1 MPLPPHDRVT
11 SDVKDYVFHHQI
23 QSSKAWQNARIA
35 LLDAMGCAIETV
47 SESADC
53 RQFLGP
59 IVPDTTTPHG
69 FRLPGTSYQLDPVKG
84 AFDFGTS
91 IRFLDHNDAIAGA
104 DWGHPSGESLYL
116 SPPGLVSEESIDN
129 LGAILAVTD
138 WLSRSAASG
147 KTTHTGPPLTMHT
160 LLTALIKAYE
170 IQGCFL
176 LRNAFNAYGLDHV
189 ILVKL
194 ASTAV
199 VSWLLGLSESQTMA
213 AISHVWM
220 DGHPLRVY
228 RSGVNTIPRKGWA
241 AGDSCMR
248 AVHLALLARAGQCG
262 SPTALTMP
270 RWGFYA
276 TTFGGREFDL
286 PKVFDSW
293 AIENIFFKVM
303 PVEGHGISAVEAALI
318 HGNLIRERGLD
329 PGKDIASIE
338 IRTNAA
344 ANMIINKKGTLSN
357 PADRDHCMQ
366 YVVALALLKGSAPEA
381 QDFHDG
387 SVWATSASLAALRE
401 RTDIRVDQQLTR
413 DYLDLNKK
421 SLASGVTIKLV
432 NGSVLDEVM
441 IEFPVGHLQSSQT
454 EAMVREKFLKNM
466 GLMFSSTET
475 MKIIEA
481 VEREED
487 MSISSFVDLFV
498 RKDHGKAM
506 L

>member
-1 MPLPPHDRVT
+1 
-11 SDVKDYVFHHQI
+11 
-23 QSSKAWQNARIA
+23 
-35 LLDAMGCAIETV
+35 
-47 SESADC
+47 
-53 RQFLGP
+53 
-59 IVPDTTTPHG
+59 
-69 FRLPGTSYQLDPVKG
+69 
-84 AFDFGTS
+84 
-91 IRFLDHNDAIAGA
+91 
-104 DWGHPSGESLYL
+104 
-116 SPPGLVSEESIDN
+116 
-129 LGAILAVTD
+129 
-138 WLSRSAASG
+138 
-147 KTTHTGPPLTMHT
+147 MHT

-228 RSGVNTIPRKGWA
+228 RSGGNTIPRKGWA

-248 AVHLALLARAGQCG
+248 AVHLTLLARAGQSG
-262 SPTALTMP
+262 SPSALTMP

-286 PKVFDSW
+286 PEVFDSW

-318 HGNLIRERGLD
+318 HGNVIRECGLD
-329 PGKDIASIE
+329 PGKDIANIE

-344 ANMIINKKGTLSN
+344 ADMIINKKGTLRN

-387 SVWATSASLAALRE
+387 SPWATSASLAALRE
-401 RTDIRVDQQLTR
+401 RTNIRADQQLTR

-441 IEFPVGHLQSSQT
+441 IDFPVGHVRCSQT
-454 EAMVREKFLKNM
+454 EVRVREKFLKNM
-466 GLMFSSTET
+466 GLMFSSTEM
-475 MKIIEA
+475 MKIIEV
-481 VEREED
+481 VEGEED

-498 RKDHGKAM
+498 RKDDSRAK

>member
-1 MPLPPHDRVT
+1 M
-11 SDVKDYVFHHQI
+11 I
-23 QSSKAWQNARIA
+23 
-35 LLDAMGCAIETV
+35 
-47 SESADC
+47 SEK
-53 RQFLGP
+53 L
-59 IVPDTTTPHG
+59 T
-69 FRLPGTSYQLDPVKG
+69 
-84 AFDFGTS
+84 
-91 IRFLDHNDAIAGA
+91 
-104 DWGHPSGESLYL
+104 
-116 SPPGLVSEESIDN
+116 DN

-147 KTTHTGPPLTMHT
+147 KIIHTGPPLTMHT

-176 LRNAFNAYGLDHV
+176 LRNAFHAYGLDHV

-199 VSWLLGLSESQTMA
+199 VSWLLGLSESHTMA

-220 DGHPLRVY
+220 DGHPIRVY

-248 AVHLALLARAGQCG
+248 AVHLALLARAGQLG

-270 RWGFYA
+270 RWGLYA

-293 AIENIFFKVM
+293 VIENIFFKVM

-318 HGNLIRERGLD
+318 HNNLIRERGLD
-329 PGKDIASIE
+329 PRRDIANIE

-344 ANMIINKKGTLSN
+344 ADMIINKKGTLRN
-357 PADRDHCMQ
+357 AADRDHCMQ
-366 YVVALALLKGSAPEA
+366 YVVALALLKGGAPEA
-381 QDFHDG
+381 QDFQNG
-387 SVWATSASLAALRE
+387 SPWATSASLAALRE
-401 RTDIRVDQQLTR
+401 KTDIRADEQLTG
-413 DYLDLNKK
+413 DYLDLKKK
-421 SLASGVTIKLV
+421 SLASGVTVKLV
-432 NGSVLDEVM
+432 NGSVLEEVM
-441 IEFPVGHLQSSQT
+441 IEFPVGHVESSQT
-454 EAMVREKFLKNM
+454 VAKVREKFFHNM

-481 VEREED
+481 VESEED

-498 RKDHGKAM
+498 REDHSEAK